1 MSHIEWETIEIGG
14 FKKLDMPHPFPPRY
28 VENLPS
34 SAWTPAPRVD
44 ESLPLLRLAQNAT
57 ADVGTKAKLN
67 ADLESLYRCRGQADC
82 GNA

>member
-1 MSHIEWETIEIGG
+1 MA
-14 FKKLDMPHPFPPRY
+14 
-28 VENLPS
+28 NLY
-34 SAWTPAPRVD
+34 
-44 ESLPLLRLAQNAT
+44 AT